1 MNYSP
6 RNFDEK
12 FDKEF
17 RKLEISEV
25 KNIIDFKRVFFER
38 EHIIK
43 WKVNLKEYFDLNKR
57 YFSLTDIVKF
67 GEEKIE
73 LDLLPKYYFKEI
85 VDDVLDEMTN
95 GQNPQA

>member
-1 MNYSP
+1 MDIVNISGNAKSHWLSYLFMNYTP

-43 WKVNLKEYFDLNKR
+43 WREVNLKRIF
-57 YFSLTDIVKF
+57 
-67 GEEKIE
+67 
-73 LDLLPKYYFKEI
+73 
-85 VDDVLDEMTN
+85 
-95 GQNPQA
+95 